1 MTTSRIMALSKV
13 AFVLLAVMLIV
24 QVMLPAGL
32 RAWRFDPLT
41 DPVHAHPER
50 VDDSAGMSSVIHVG
64 SAGQVDAGDG
74 VSTASVVSV
83 EGRPLLFADDFDGA
97 SLDESKWNP
106 HYWWR
111 DDEDGCTIAPNNEL
125 QWYQPDDV
133 IVADGTLKLRG
144 QQRTVTTCDGEVYN
158 FTSGVVTTGK
168 EAWDHPEPDKFAFLY
183 GYAEARLKMPLGQ
196 GLWPAFWLLS
206 CDQEWPPEIDVM
218 EFLGHKPTITH
229 MTYHYLDD
237 EGTHRGSGDW
247 WTGPDFS
254 SDWHTFA
261 IDWRPDAIV
270 WYVDGVERYRFT
282 DATRIPHEPMYL
294 VLNLAIGGDWPGP
307 PNETTPFPS
316 YFEADYVKVWSP
328 TATDTDPSAQQARL
342 ADETSQS

>member
-1 MTTSRIMALSKV
+1 VVLP
-13 AFVLLAVMLIV
+13 VLLIAITAMYVMW
-24 QVMLPAGL
+24 PASLQAWPVIPFRDLSQSDTGRSVGL
-32 RAWRFDPLT
+32 TSDVTSQENGYWLDAMSNHNRSVDPMNM
-41 DPVHAHPER
+41 PEL
-50 VDDSAGMSSVIHVG
+50 SST
-64 SAGQVDAGDG
+64 SNR
-74 VSTASVVSV
+74 T
-83 EGRPLLFADDFDGA
+83 LLFSDDFDA
-97 SLDESKWNP
+97 TALDESKWNP

-125 QWYQPDDV
+125 EWYQPDDV
-133 IVADGTLKLRG
+133 IVADGILKLRA
-144 QQRTVTTCDGEVYN
+144 QQRTVTTCDGAVYH

-168 EAWDHPEPDKFAFLY
+168 EAWDHPDADKFAFQY

-206 CDQEWPPEIDVM
+206 SDQEWPPEIDVM
-218 EFLGHKPTITH
+218 EFLGHKPNITH

-237 EGTHRGSGDW
+237 EGTHRGKGDW

-270 WYVDGVERYRFT
+270 WYVDGVERYRYT

-307 PNETTPFPS
+307 PDDTTPFPS
-316 YFEADYVKVWSP
+316 YFDVDYVRVWSP
-328 TATDTDPSAQQARL
+328 MAPDADPSAQQAFL
-342 ADETSQS
+342 GDESSQS